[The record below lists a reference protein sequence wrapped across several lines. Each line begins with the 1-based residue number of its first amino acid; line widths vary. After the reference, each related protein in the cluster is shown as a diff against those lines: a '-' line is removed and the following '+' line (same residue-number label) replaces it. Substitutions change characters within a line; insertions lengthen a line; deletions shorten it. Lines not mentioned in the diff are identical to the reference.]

1 MIFLRLACLMA
12 GILVLVAPPVVLFPK
27 GGASAPGVAH
37 SAALLA
43 AMLLAASGF
52 FFIGM
57 AGHRIKRS
65 PALGRASAAALLLTF
80 VAGSAVLWGSA
91 EPTALWLSGALLG
104 FTLIVSL
111 ALTLLMLQGPSAGRV
126 RAREGRQSRLSVVHH
141 L

>member
-12 GILVLVAPPVVLFPK
+12 GILVLVAPPVVLFPN
-27 GGASAPGVAH
+27 GASAPELSR

-65 PALGRASAAALLLTF
+65 PALSRVSAAALLLTF
-80 VAGSAVLWGSA
+80 VIGAAILWVSA

-104 FTLIVSL
+104 FTLIVAI
-111 ALTLLMLQGPSAGRV
+111 ALTLLMLQEPSASRV
-126 RAREGRQSRLSVVHH
+126 RAREGRQSRLSVVHY

>member
-12 GILVLVAPPVVLFPK
+12 GILVLVAPPVVLFPN
-27 GGASAPGVAH
+27 GASAPEVSR

-43 AMLLAASGF
+43 AMLLAASSF

-65 PALGRASAAALLLTF
+65 PALGRTSAMVLLVTF
-80 VAGSAVLWGSA
+80 VAGSAILWSSA
-91 EPTALWLSGALLG
+91 EPTALWLSGALLS

-111 ALTLLMLQGPSAGRV
+111 ALVLLMLQEPSAGRV
-126 RAREGRQSRLSVVHH
+126 RAREGRLARPPVVHH

>member
-12 GILVLVAPPVVLFPK
+12 GILVLVAPPVVLFPN
-27 GGASAPGVAH
+27 GASAPELSR

-65 PALGRASAAALLLTF
+65 PALGRVSAAALLLTF
-80 VAGSAVLWGSA
+80 VIGSTILWVSA
-91 EPTALWLSGALLG
+91 EPTTLWLSGALLG

-111 ALTLLMLQGPSAGRV
+111 ALTLLMLQGPSAGRL

>member
-12 GILVLVAPPVVLFPK
+12 GILVLVAPPVMLFPN
-27 GGASAPGVAH
+27 GASAHEVSS

-65 PALGRASAAALLLTF
+65 PALGRVSAAALLLTF
-80 VAGSAVLWGSA
+80 VAGSAILWGSA
-91 EPTALWLSGALLG
+91 EPTAMWLSGALLG

>member
-1 MIFLRLACLMA
+1 MIFLRLACLLA
-12 GILVLVAPPVVLFPK
+12 GVLVLVTPPVVLFPN
-27 GGASAPGVAH
+27 GASTPELTR

-43 AMLLAASGF
+43 AMLLAASSF

-65 PALGRASAAALLLTF
+65 PALGRMSALVLLVTF
-80 VAGSAVLWGSA
+80 VAGSAILWRSA
-91 EPTALWLSGALLG
+91 EPTALWLSGALIG

-111 ALTLLMLQGPSAGRV
+111 ALTLQMLQEPSASRV
-126 RAREGRQSRLSVVHH
+126 RAREGRQSRLPVAHH

>member
-12 GILVLVAPPVVLFPK
+12 GILVLVAPPVVLFPN
-27 GGASAPGVAH
+27 GASAPEVSR

-57 AGHRIKRS
+57 TGHRIKRS
-65 PALGRASAAALLLTF
+65 PALGRMSAAALLLTF
-80 VAGSAVLWGSA
+80 VAGSAILWDSA
-91 EPTALWLSGALLG
+91 EPTAMWLSGALLG

>member
-27 GGASAPGVAH
+27 GASAPGVAH

-111 ALTLLMLQGPSAGRV
+111 ALALLMLQEPSAGRV
-126 RAREGRQSRLSVVHH
+126 RAREGRQSRLSVVHY